1 MDRLSEVDDEVDVD
15 VEECSDS
22 EEASRSGQDGR
33 RTHSRATATP
43 NSVSDE
49 ERLTPEPASVSAK
62 KVRGLR
68 IYPWGASVNY
78 VMRFGTRLLEN
89 VTNAFSL

>member
-1 MDRLSEVDDEVDVD
+1 MFAFTGPPSSVDRLSEVDDEVDVD

-22 EEASRSGQDGR
+22 EEASRSGRDGR

-62 KVRGLR
+62 KVRG
-68 IYPWGASVNY
+68 
-78 VMRFGTRLLEN
+78 FGNLLKCYISG
-89 VTNAFSL
+89 VA

>member
-22 EEASRSGQDGR
+22 EEASRSGQDR
-33 RTHSRATATP
+33 RASSRATATP

-49 ERLTPEPASVSAK
+49 ERLTPEPASVSGK
-62 KVRGLR
+62 KVRDFPVHFDCVVFVLF
-68 IYPWGASVNY
+68 
-78 VMRFGTRLLEN
+78 FGVLQ
-89 VTNAFSL
+89 